1 VVSFNL
7 TTVAVDR
14 SAGGDLSIAG
24 LLVSFNLTTG
34 ILNLTT
40 GQFFPQRRDRHVTDA
55 NLSGDRSIRA
65 VRAYLQCSQEG
76 VALLSSGHGWLQI
89 AGR

>member
-1 VVSFNL
+1 VVSLNL

-14 SAGGDLSIAG
+14 SAGGNLSFAG
-24 LLVSFNLTTG
+24 LLVGFSLTTG

-65 VRAYLQCSQEG
+65 VRVFL
-76 VALLSSGHGWLQI
+76 
-89 AGR
+89 